1 MQFDFT
7 AISGT
12 ERYKLMLNT
21 VSPRPV
27 AWVVTQDAD
36 GTRNA
41 APFSFFNAMMASPPI
56 LAIGVGPDL
65 VRGEEKEKDTLR
77 VIRDTREFTVAMV
90 CEADVEAMNLT
101 AAEAPR
107 GVDELAL
114 AGIATAPASK
124 IAAPLIASAPVNFE
138 CRLFQLI
145 EPARNSAIVLGEI
158 VAMHIDDRFLS
169 EENGRLR
176 IDTPAMQLVA
186 RQFGFGGY
194 IRSTDRFEVT
204 RKTWPVEG

>member
-1 MQFDFT
+1 MQFDFS
-7 AISGT
+7 AITGA
-12 ERYKLMLNT
+12 ERYRLMLNT

-27 AWVVTQDAD
+27 AWVVTQDAA
-36 GTRNA
+36 GICNA
-41 APFSFFNAMMASPPI
+41 APFSFFNAMMATPPI
-56 LAIGVGPDL
+56 LAVGIGPDL

-77 VIRDTREFTVAMV
+77 AIRETGEFTIAMV

-114 AGIATAPASK
+114 AGVATRPASK

-158 VAMHIDDRFLS
+158 VAMHVDDRFAS
-169 EENGRLR
+169 EEGGKLR
-176 IDTPAMQLVA
+176 IDTPAMHLIA

-194 IRSTDRFEVT
+194 IRSSDQFELK
-204 RKTWPVEG
+204 RKTWPVE

>member
-1 MQFDFT
+1 MQFDFA
-7 AISGT
+7 AISGA

-41 APFSFFNAMMASPPI
+41 APFSFFNAMMATPPI

-65 VRGEEKEKDTLR
+65 VRGEENEKDTLR
-77 VIRDTREFTVAMV
+77 VIRERQEFVIAMV
-90 CEADVEAMNLT
+90 CEGDVEAMNLT

-114 AGIATAPASK
+114 AGIATRPASK
-124 IAAPLIASAPVNFE
+124 VAVPLIASAPVNFE

-169 EENGRLR
+169 EEGGKLR
-176 IDTPAMQLVA
+176 IDTPAMQLIA

-194 IRSTDRFEVT
+194 IRSSDAFELK

>member
-1 MQFDFT
+1 MQFDFS
-7 AISGT
+7 AINGA

-21 VSPRPV
+21 VSPRPI
-27 AWVVTQDAD
+27 AWVVTQDAA
-36 GTRNA
+36 GICNA
-41 APFSFFNAMMASPPI
+41 APFSFFNAMMATPPI

-77 VIRDTREFTVAMV
+77 AIRETQEFVIAMV
-90 CEADVEAMNLT
+90 CESDVEAMNLT

-114 AGIATAPASK
+114 AGIATSPASK
-124 IAAPLIASAPVNFE
+124 VAPPLIASAPVNFE

-145 EPARNSAIVLGEI
+145 EPARNCAIVLGEI
-158 VAMHIDDRFLS
+158 VAMHIDDRFVA
-169 EENGRLR
+169 EEGGKLR
-176 IDTPAMQLVA
+176 IDTPAMQLIA

-194 IRSTDRFEVT
+194 VRGSDGFEVK